1 MAGRILGTVPTFQSI
16 ALAAD
21 NVAFV
26 KDMDKDAG
34 DFVGQ
39 ATKNIVGASL
49 IGETANIIG
58 SI

>member
-1 MAGRILGTVPTFQSI
+1 MANGILGTIPTFQSI

-26 KDMDKDAG
+26 KDMDKDVG
-34 DFVGQ
+34 DFAGQ

-49 IGETANIIG
+49 IGSTADIIG